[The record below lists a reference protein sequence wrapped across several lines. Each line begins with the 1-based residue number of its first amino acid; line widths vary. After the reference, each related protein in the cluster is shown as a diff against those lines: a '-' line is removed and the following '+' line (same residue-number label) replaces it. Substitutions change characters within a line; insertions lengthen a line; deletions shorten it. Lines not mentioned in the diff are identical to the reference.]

1 MKVETVL
8 PFGKLDPGLRPARD
22 PLDVTAFFDQ
32 ARKVEELGYDAL
44 SVTETKLD
52 PFIQLTLAAQATER
66 IELHSAV
73 AIAFPRSPT
82 VTAQAAWTLQ
92 ALSQGRLNLGLG
104 TQVKGHIERR
114 FGFDW
119 HPAGPWLREYV
130 EAMREV
136 WRCWQDGDQ
145 PDHHGDVYDIS
156 LMVPL
161 FDPGP
166 LDHPNIPVTLAA
178 VKPFLCHVTGQVGD
192 GLRPHPICTPEYIET
207 VMLPAVATGAESV
220 GRAASDVDVMVAPLV
235 ATAPDEASLAVRMEE
250 VRARVS
256 FYASTPSYRPAFDA
270 HGLTDLSI
278 ELAQLSKAQRW
289 DDMPGKIDDDVLRT
303 YACVGTYD
311 EIAGV
316 VRERYEGLVSS
327 TEFSIP
333 VKNPD
338 DEAQLAS
345 MVAQLQV

>member
-8 PFGKLDPGLRPARD
+8 PFGKLDPGLRPARE
-22 PLDVTAFFDQ
+22 PLDVTNFYEQ
-32 ARKVEELGYDAL
+32 ARRVEAIGYDAL

-52 PFIQLTLAAQATER
+52 PFVQLTLAAQATER

-92 ALSQGRLNLGLG
+92 ALSEGRLNLGLG

-114 FGFDW
+114 FGLGW

-130 EAMREV
+130 EALREV
-136 WRCWQDGDQ
+136 WSCWQEGRQ

-166 LDHPNIPVTLAA
+166 LEHPDIPVTLAA
-178 VKPFLCHVTGQVGD
+178 VKPFLCQIAGAVAD
-192 GLRPHPICTPEYIET
+192 GLRPHPICTPEYIES
-207 VMLPAVATGAESV
+207 VMLPAVGVGADAAGRSV
-220 GRAASDVDVMVAPLV
+220 TDVDVMVAPLI
-235 ATAPDEASLAVRMEE
+235 ATAADQAGLAVRMEE
-250 VRARVS
+250 VRARVA

-289 DDMPGKIDDDVLRT
+289 DEMPRRIDDDVLRT
-303 YACVGTYD
+303 YACVGTHD
-311 EIAGV
+311 EIV
-316 VRERYEGLVSS
+316 DIVRDRYAALVRS

-333 VKNPD
+333 ITTPD
-338 DEAQLAS
+338 EEELLAS
-345 MVAQLQV
+345 MVAGLQA